1 MKWRFLLIAFFLYM
15 SMTFGV
21 SAEESEKPSYQINSI
36 VLTGREEASVMKE
49 ILNIYPEADIWS
61 VYHSEYTFDIVP
73 GLRFGYSSHDT
84 YLSFSNYSL
93 LLFYTGLDGERKN
106 FKLGNSMV
114 STDGSFSFI
123 TYDSM
128 CEALKGIYEFDLA
141 VIMDL

>member
-1 MKWRFLLIAFFLYM
+1 MKWRFLLVAAFLCM

-21 SAEESEKPSYQINSI
+21 PAEETEEVSYEISSNL
-36 VLTGREEASVMKE
+36 LTGRAEDE
-49 ILNIYPEADIWS
+49 IVREIVSIYPEADIWS
-61 VYHSEYTFDIVP
+61 VFHSKYNFDIVP
-73 GLRFGYSSHDT
+73 DLRFGYSSNDT

-93 LLFYTGLDGERKN
+93 LLLYTGLDGERKN

-141 VIMDL
+141 VIKDL